1 MGAAFTPRM
10 ATAGATK
17 RWAPLT
23 TSLLVG
29 KRGREASVFV
39 GKACQYAHGPTEAA

>member
-17 RWAPLT
+17 RWAPLIA
-23 TSLLVG
+23 SLLVWIETG
-29 KRGREASVFV
+29 SA
-39 GKACQYAHGPTEAA
+39 